1 MSTKSY
7 TGRITGTQ
15 LTTWGP
21 GKDTP
26 SKMRGLRKSA
36 KLHQTITGTVKQA
49 VQRIA
54 LNYLHECTT
63 AVRLC
68 DTATLFIFVE
78 LWPSQLFNK
87 GETWC
92 VEYRIGDKIPRNLVK
107 MQTEK
112 VT

>member
-15 LTTWGP
+15 LTVWAP

-26 SKMRGLRKSA
+26 SRQHSLKKSA

-54 LNYLHECTT
+54 LNFIHESTT
-63 AVRLC
+63 KIRIC
-68 DTATLFIFVE
+68 DTAALFVYVE
-78 LWPSQLFNK
+78 LWPSPLPAK
-87 GETWC
+87 VESWC
-92 VEYRIGDKIPRNLVK
+92 VEYRLGDLVPRTQVRLLRLP
-107 MQTEK
+107 
-112 VT
+112 